1 MGNWLFL
8 ILLYFFFGWMK
19 KRQQTKAREKIESQ
33 EDWNTGNFAKFKEEI
48 LENFLGE
55 EREDEEEIIEE
66 QKAYEKEEDSL
77 DAEIIQQDEK
87 GDSSSPSI
95 LTEQYTENLE
105 KELSLRIG
113 KSLCSFSASSPY
125 KINPSNSENIL
136 FLTSDSDSSSS
147 VHSSLTSTFA
157 KSLSS

>member
-1 MGNWLFL
+1 MGNWVFL

-105 KELSLRIG
+105 KEVSIR
-113 KSLCSFSASSPY
+113 SDY
-125 KINPSNSENIL
+125 KINRKNINAL
-136 FLTSDSDSSSS
+136 DSIVDINNP
-147 VHSSLTSTFA
+147 LKTAIIFKEILDKPRA
-157 KSLSS
+157 LRKKIR

>member
-66 QKAYEKEEDSL
+66 HKAYEKEEDSL
-77 DAEIIQQDEK
+77 DVTTIHNGDFTNPFGDGNSSEEIVEII
-87 GDSSSPSI
+87 
-95 LTEQYTENLE
+95 N
-105 KELSLRIG
+105 
-113 KSLCSFSASSPY
+113 
-125 KINPSNSENIL
+125 NNIRDDI
-136 FLTSDSDSSSS
+136 FVS
-147 VHSSLTSTFA
+147 
-157 KSLSS
+157 